1 MKNTTTTILATIAFA
16 GVSFAG
22 PSMDK
27 APMSKCPVPPPPPSC
42 NCFEP
47 GGQFSLYAAA
57 LLGSDTIDDAMGAG
71 VAVNYFF
78 TQNVGVEV
86 DATWA
91 FTDSTVHTLNG
102 SLVLRVPIISA
113 CIAPYAL
120 VGGGVHT
127 NGETYGTLHAGG
139 GLDVRLANCF
149 GIFADARYT
158 WADQDDDYTIVRAGI
173 RMNF

>member
-1 MKNTTTTILATIAFA
+1 MKNLSTTLLASFA
-16 GVSFAG
+16 LSTLSFAG

-27 APMSKCPVPPPPPSC
+27 APMGKVPPPPIAPSC

-47 GGQFSLYAAA
+47 GGQVSLYAAA
-57 LLGSDTIDDAMGAG
+57 LLGADDIDDSMGAG
-71 VAVNYFF
+71 IAYDYFF
-78 TQNVGVEV
+78 TRNVGVEV

-91 FTDSTVHTLNG
+91 FADSTVHTFNG
-102 SLVLRVPIISA
+102 SLVLRAPIMSA

-120 VGGGVHT
+120 LGGGYHT
-127 NGETYGTLHAGG
+127 DGVNQGTLHAGG

-158 WADQDDDYTIVRAGI
+158 WAEETDDYTIVRAGI

>member
-1 MKNTTTTILATIAFA
+1 MKTTTTTILASIALA
-16 GVSFAG
+16 GISFAG

-27 APMSKCPVPPPPPSC
+27 APMSKGPVPPPPPTC

-47 GGQFSLYAAA
+47 GGQWSLYAAA
-57 LLGSDTIDDAMGAG
+57 LVGGDKIDDAMGAG
-71 VAVNYFF
+71 FAVDYFF
-78 TQNVGVEV
+78 NHNVGVEV

-91 FTDSTVHTLNG
+91 FADSTIHTFNG
-102 SLVLRVPIISA
+102 SLVLRAPIMSA

-120 VGGGVHT
+120 LGGGVHT
-127 NGETYGTLHAGG
+127 DGLTEGTLHAGG
-139 GLDVRLANCF
+139 GIDIRLANCF

-158 WADQDDDYTIVRAGI
+158 WADESGDYTIIRAGI